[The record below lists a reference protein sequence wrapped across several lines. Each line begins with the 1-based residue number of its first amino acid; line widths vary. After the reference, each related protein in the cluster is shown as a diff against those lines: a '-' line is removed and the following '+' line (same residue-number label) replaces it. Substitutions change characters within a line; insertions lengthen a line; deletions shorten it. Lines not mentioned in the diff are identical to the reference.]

1 MRPPGAPL
9 GEVAE
14 LVRLSGATSRRTHPV
29 PPPPPQVL
37 HAIEACRRAPLG
49 GHAAHDPP
57 WGFERYASNAWR
69 HRPWPTC
76 QTFPTGQWGADRPAA
91 WRPGPAGPLVFP
103 VPHALHPRLLA
114 PQRPLFTLLGH
125 AARHPRVPFGHR
137 HRGGPIGCPRVR
149 QPWAHPLGAHG
160 HVHCR
165 MAAGALA
172 AASTR
177 GMAADPRCLLPVRAV
192 RPVCRGTFCEAR
204 RPGGAT
210 ATTLRRQG
218 LPALGTP
225 ADGKPLRAQLDA
237 KDWVVSAKAPL
248 AGPAPLSGTAG
259 AALHAP
265 STQPQERGAVAARGH
280 GDRPHPMSALGCQAP
295 RTAPAAAPLA
305 SRCAPRRA
313 PGAPALCRV
322 IILGVMT
329 PCDCERGATRS
340 ARTPGT
346 AACRARLAPS
356 RHGLAAA
363 RAPLLRHGREAPA
376 PSSHLQ
382 AALPHDRRRLT
393 RTVPHDTI
401 PLRLYRLSRAAA
413 QCNHVLSIM
422 GDTMDKTLFVRP
434 PYPLDWSWW
443 WNVR

>member
-248 AGPAPLSGTAG
+248 AGPAHVLDEVGRSTHRVARAHHRLRDVRDGWGRCASRRRRQGQRVQTRTRDADAFIRRFLFPVLPRGFRRLRPSGFLAHRHKAQPLSRCRELLGQ
-259 AALHAP
+259 P
-265 STQPQERGAVAARGH
+265 STLP
-280 GDRPHPMSALGCQAP
+280 P
-295 RTAPAAAPLA
+295 RSPKNVVQWLHEVTGIDL
-305 SRCAPRRA
+305 
-313 PGAPALCRV
+313 
-322 IILGVMT
+322 T
-329 PCDCERGATRS
+329 PCPPWGARPLVRLPLPPLS
-340 ARTPGT
+340 PPAVRQGVPLEPPRF
-346 AACRARLAPS
+346 AA
-356 RHGLAAA
+356 
-363 RAPLLRHGREAPA
+363 
-376 PSSHLQ
+376 SS
-382 AALPHDRRRLT
+382 
-393 RTVPHDTI
+393 
-401 PLRLYRLSRAAA
+401 
-413 QCNHVLSIM
+413 
-422 GDTMDKTLFVRP
+422 
-434 PYPLDWSWW
+434 SWG
-443 WNVR
+443 